1 MSPTG
6 GDCGHNA
13 PDVSA
18 RGSSARVRTR
28 IDWAGVDVSFAALSR
43 RRPDLTSTHFGLAF
57 VTGVRRTIP
66 DPALLPADAKACS
79 SNPPNPPQPALGF
92 AVPKRLVKGAVER
105 NALKRVAREAWRAAA
120 WSARHQPVRALVKLR
135 RAQVDWKQMPMTT
148 LKKVWRAEL
157 DELLARL
164 DRRDRKGASSA
175 ASSPVRSSSHDRA
188 PASGAAGDAGP
199 SLQTP

>member
-6 GDCGHNA
+6 GDSGHNA

-28 IDWAGVDVSFAALSR
+28 IDWVGVDVSFAALSR

-57 VTGVRRTIP
+57 VTGVRRTVP

-79 SNPPNPPQPALGF
+79 PNPPQSALGF

-164 DRRDRKGASSA
+164 DRRDRKGASS
-175 ASSPVRSSSHDRA
+175 PVRSSSHDRA

>member
-1 MSPTG
+1 
-6 GDCGHNA
+6 
-13 PDVSA
+13 
-18 RGSSARVRTR
+18 
-28 IDWAGVDVSFAALSR
+28 VDVSFAALSR

-57 VTGVRRTIP
+57 VTGVRRTVP

-79 SNPPNPPQPALGF
+79 PKPPQPALGF

-164 DRRDRKGASSA
+164 DRRDRKGTSSA